1 MRRQIIGTFS
11 IILGTILVLDSIPDI
26 TGNIISEQTGFN
38 LVSVFGL
45 IFLVCGIALFFLEA
59 REAQRK
65 SEVSFS

>member
-11 IILGTILVLDSIPDI
+11 IILGTILVLDSIPGI

-45 IFLVCGIALFFLEA
+45 IFLACGLALFFLEA
-59 REAQRK
+59 RETLGKKQN
-65 SEVSFS
+65 